1 MTQDEK
7 AKYQSADE
15 LREIFVKIK
24 GKKFRLDCGHHVT
37 IGHNLGNNLIIYN
50 NKKPTIICTCCG
62 Y

>member
-7 AKYQSADE
+7 AKYQSADA
-15 LREIFVKIK
+15 LREIFMKIK

-37 IGHNLGNNLIIYN
+37 IGHNLTNNLIIYN
-50 NKKPTIICTCCG
+50 NKKPTIIYTYCG